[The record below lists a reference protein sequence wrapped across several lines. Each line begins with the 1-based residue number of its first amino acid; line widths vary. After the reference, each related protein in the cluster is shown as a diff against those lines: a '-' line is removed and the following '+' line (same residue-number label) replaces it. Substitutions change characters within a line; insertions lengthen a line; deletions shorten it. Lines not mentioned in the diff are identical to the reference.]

1 MQSTSPHGLIKIS
14 DAEFKSVA
22 DFVYGR
28 YGIDLSKKRQL
39 VEGRLS
45 QTIRERGLG
54 SFDEY
59 MQLLRNDREGD
70 EITHFL
76 NRITTNHSYF
86 ARELKHFEFLM
97 DHALPF
103 LEKNRSRELRIWSAG
118 CSAGQEAYN
127 IAMVMDQYFGS
138 RKSQWDTR
146 ILATDISINVLDKAR
161 QAVYAEDN
169 IKDLP
174 PAWKSKYLNKL
185 PDGTVQVN
193 ETIRKEVIFK
203 IFNLMDPFVYK
214 KPFDIIFCRN
224 VMIYFDQETRDALV
238 DKFFKATANDGF
250 FMIGHSEV
258 LDRERSGYKFLRP
271 SIFQKSNTP
280 LVI

>member
-1 MQSTSPHGLIKIS
+1 MVIPASHSIVYIT
-14 DAEFKSVA
+14 DAEFSAIV

-28 YGIDLSKKRQL
+28 YGINLTKKRRL

-54 SFDEY
+54 SFQEY
-59 MQLLRNDREGD
+59 MQILQNDSSGD

-86 ARELKHFEFLM
+86 AREVKHFDFLM
-97 DHALPF
+97 EQALPY
-103 LEKNRSRELRIWSAG
+103 LESVRSRELRIWSAG

-138 RKSQWDTR
+138 QKVRWDTR
-146 ILATDISINVLDKAR
+146 ILATDISMNVLDKAR
-161 QAVYAEDN
+161 TAVYPEDN
-169 IKDLP
+169 IKDLSP
-174 PAWKSKYLNKL
+174 QWINQYLTKL
-185 PDGTVQVN
+185 PDGSYQVK
-193 ETIRKEVIFK
+193 EKIRKEVIFK

-238 DKFFKATANDGF
+238 DRFYAATAAGGF

-258 LDRERSGYKFLRP
+258 LDKERSGFQFLRP
-271 SIFQKSNTP
+271 SIFQKAP
-280 LVI
+280 AG